1 MKGEAA
7 VMDDREAHPGEM
19 QSDALDAGGLMQ
31 VAETLQPSVPD
42 ENENRLPGCPSE
54 VETTVDGVMGLQE
67 HVEEDSINNNESCNH
82 SDGYQSQDSSCKEE
96 DLTTPCTAEPMP
108 SMGKRTSGMRS
119 IRNKDGLN
127 GNPTDFSS
135 EEGTKLVPEDMS
147 TDLVQQIT
155 TLEGNVNHQLKEPK
169 ERLHSLFA
177 LIKDV
182 FEQNDVLSLPQCLHQ
197 IAETYFQEEEYE
209 KAMQFLQLERL
220 YHEQFLANLAAIQEE
235 WETKRKKMV
244 PEKKA
249 SRSSENGLDSEELA
263 RLTQLCASHEEPS
276 VFKRKHIASEKI
288 ALFGTTKFG
297 EQREKVAAACK
308 SDRDSWTGVVPKRPS
323 QEGAVEKSASPPSG
337 STVDSLTKDSSLR
350 SASGQEQMDELHCND
365 ESPLEAHT
373 LSLGPVGRPRSD
385 CLSCGDARNDT
396 SSLRLDRVQVLE
408 EGLPLIDSLNS
419 GSGLHSEPKNGF
431 SQTGGDSPRLEHCDD
446 SPGSVTRLVGTILG
460 QHLPGPGGEGSG
472 RTPPDRIDPC
482 GKGCNDKTF
491 GHVSASLPQRVAKQP
506 DQLTEDSAEAL
517 SDADRHNPEITV
529 GNFECSSDDSE
540 SAQDEEVSY
549 SPGEVVLEDNT
560 ISLDELA
567 KRIEVEEITPAEGL
581 VSILKKQNESE
592 GKKLAQMQQKQAKRR
607 VRFQEMDDALD
618 QEDLGGGSCFVLI
631 LLCVATVFLSIGG
644 TALYC
649 TFGYVESP
657 VCTDF
662 ADNMDFYYSRLLHGM
677 VELKH
682 WFSFS

>member
-19 QSDALDAGGLMQ
+19 QSDALDAGDLMQ

-54 VETTVDGVMGLQE
+54 AATTVVGVMGLQE

-82 SDGYQSQDSSCKEE
+82 SDGYQSQESSCREE
-96 DLTTPCTAEPMP
+96 DLTT
-108 SMGKRTSGMRS
+108 GKRTSGVRS
-119 IRNKDGLN
+119 IRNKKGLN
-127 GNPTDFSS
+127 GTPTDFSS
-135 EEGTKLVPEDMS
+135 EEGTMLVPEDMT
-147 TDLVQQIT
+147 TDLVQQFT

-177 LIKDV
+177 LIKDE

-209 KAMQFLQLERL
+209 KAMQFIQLERL
-220 YHEQFLANLAAIQEE
+220 YHEQFLANLAVIQEE

-244 PEKKA
+244 PEKTA
-249 SRSSENGLDSEELA
+249 SRSNENGLDSEELA
-263 RLTQLCASHEEPS
+263 RLTQLCASHEEPT
-276 VFKRKHIASEKI
+276 VFKRKHIAAEKI
-288 ALFGTTKFG
+288 ALFGTTEFG

-308 SDRDSWTGVVPKRPS
+308 SDRDSWTGVIPKRS
-323 QEGAVEKSASPPSG
+323 SLEGAVEKSASPPSG

-350 SASGQEQMDELHCND
+350 SASGQEQMDELYCSD

-373 LSLGPVGRPRSD
+373 LSLEPVGRPRSD

-408 EGLPLIDSLNS
+408 EGLPVIDSLNL
-419 GSGLHSEPKNGF
+419 GAGLHSEPKNGF
-431 SQTGGDSPRLEHCDD
+431 SQTGGDSLRLEHCDD
-446 SPGSVTRLVGTILG
+446 STGSVTSLVGPILG

-472 RTPPDRIDPC
+472 RTPQDRTDPC

-491 GHVSASLPQRVAKQP
+491 GHINASLPQRVEKQP
-506 DQLTEDSAEAL
+506 DQLTEDSTEAL
-517 SDADRHNPEITV
+517 SDADRNTEITV

-540 SAQDEEVSY
+540 SVQDEEISY
-549 SPGEVVLEDNT
+549 SPGEVVLEDT

-592 GKKLAQMQQKQAKRR
+592 GKKLVQMQQKQAKRR

-662 ADNMDFYYSRLLHGM
+662 ADNMDFYYSRLLQGM
-677 VELKH
+677 EELKH